1 MRIGIPPDS
10 CRSALQASSGQG
22 QGHQGLIVEPTSTTG
37 AGNFAIGVEAGSGQG
52 AQQLLHTLELPSAEA
67 LSSTERRATQSKRS
81 MPIGAAPASPAQ
93 RTQRG
98 RRPLDSPWIVGS
110 GTRAAPG
117 EGSVMAATGVEASRN
132 DEGMMRGMG
141 TGDDATGEAP
151 RLRPRA
157 SSRLSPAGAAA
168 GRRRRP
174 GPDHG
179 WRARSPRCGGGPV
192 PCGRLPPRRAKGA
205 GTPPPRWGCRG

>member
-1 MRIGIPPDS
+1 MRIVIPPDP

-22 QGHQGLIVEPTSTTG
+22 QGHQGLVVEATGTTG
-37 AGNFAIGVEAGSGQG
+37 AGNFAVGVEAGYGQR

-81 MPIGAAPASPAQ
+81 MPIGAAPSSPAQ

-98 RRPLDSPWIVGS
+98 RGPLDSPWIVGS

-117 EGSVMAATGVEASRN
+117 EGSVMAASAVEAAPN
-132 DEGMMRGMG
+132 DEGMMREMD
-141 TGDDATGEAP
+141 TRDDATGGAP
-151 RLRPRA
+151 RLRPRG
-157 SSRLSPAGAAA
+157 SPRLSRAGAAT

-174 GPDHG
+174 GPGRD
-179 WRARSPRCGGGPV
+179 WRARSRRCGGGPG
-192 PCGRLPPRRAKGA
+192 PCGRPPPPRARGA
-205 GTPPPRWGCRG
+205 GTPPPQWGCKG

>member
-117 EGSVMAATGVEASRN
+117 EGSVLAATGVEAAPN

-141 TGDDATGEAP
+141 TRDDATGGAP
-151 RLRPRA
+151 RLRPRG
-157 SSRLSPAGAAA
+157 SPRLSPAGAAA

-174 GPDHG
+174 GPDRD
-179 WRARSPRCGGGPV
+179 WRARSPRCGGGPG
-192 PCGRLPPRRAKGA
+192 PCGRPPLRPARGA
-205 GTPPPRWGCRG
+205 GNPPPRWGCRG